1 MGNVYF
7 ERQDYARALKC
18 YIAALDAK
26 PKYVGAMIAAGQ
38 TLRMLGDHERAI
50 RMAKQVLRLEA
61 DDPDALFLLGAV
73 HFQRGEHALAIGPLE
88 RFIQTR
94 PEIEVAMEV
103 EGMLQICRGEPQ
115 EPAD

>member
-1 MGNVYF
+1 MYF
-7 ERQDYARALKC
+7 EREDYARALKC
-18 YIAALDAK
+18 YVAALDAK
-26 PKYVGAMIAAGQ
+26 PKYIGAMIAAGQ
-38 TLRMLGDHERAI
+38 SLRMLGDHERAI

-103 EGMLQICRGEPQ
+103 EGMLQICRGEVEVP
-115 EPAD
+115 EA